1 MLVKIFFGLLKGRFI
16 ILHIDIPLHYMLDL
30 VIACICVHNMS
41 NVNYDAIYI
50 NRTLNTQKEAQ
61 AKTNST
67 FDNIKGVDMFK
78 VIREKNK

>member
-1 MLVKIFFGLLKGRFI
+1 MKILFELLKGRFI

-50 NRTLNTQKEAQ
+50 NKTLKAQKEAQ

-67 FDNIKGVDMFK
+67 FNIK
-78 VIREKNK
+78 